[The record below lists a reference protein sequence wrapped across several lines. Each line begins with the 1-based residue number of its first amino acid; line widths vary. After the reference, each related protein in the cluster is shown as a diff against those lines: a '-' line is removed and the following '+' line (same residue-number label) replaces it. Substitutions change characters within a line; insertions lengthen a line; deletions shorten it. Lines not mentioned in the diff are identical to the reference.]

1 MKRIRIL
8 LALAFAALP
17 TFAGASTNDVN
28 QLVEA
33 VRSEALRETAH
44 DEQRINEFLA
54 AKNEQAALLKKAKAE
69 LAAANKRADELR
81 AEYEANEKT
90 LTEYEASLK
99 ERAGDLEDTFAIV
112 RQAAL
117 TADNILSTSLVA
129 AEQQDRSDFL
139 QKLGKGER
147 TPTLDDI
154 KRLWTSVFSE
164 ISESGKVVRFKA
176 TVIRPQGD
184 ETERT
189 VTRAG
194 VFTSVSDGA
203 FLRYLPEAGKLVE
216 LSRQPPAR
224 FQRLAK
230 GLEEAKSGMVPMAL
244 DPSKGQILAL
254 LVQSPDLKEHV
265 RQGGYIGYTIL
276 VLGVL
281 GLGIVIQRAISL
293 LFARRA
299 IDRQA
304 KTPEINDKNALGRLH
319 RVASEAHNEDAETV
333 GILLDEQL
341 AEEAAI
347 LNRGLATLAV
357 LAAVSP
363 LLGLLGTVNGMIQT
377 FQTITLFGTGDP
389 KLMSGGIALALITTQ
404 FGLGVA
410 IPLILFHSLLTGR
423 ANRLIERLGKHSSEM
438 LTDHE
443 LV

>member
-1 MKRIRIL
+1 MNRNITL
-8 LALAFAALP
+8 LVLAFAALP
-17 TFAGASTNDVN
+17 TFAVASTNDVDK
-28 QLVEA
+28 LVES
-33 VRSEALRETAH
+33 VRSEALREAAH

-81 AEYEANEKT
+81 AEYEGNEKT

-117 TADNILSTSLVA
+117 TADNVLSTSLVA
-129 AEQQDRSDFL
+129 AEQQDRSEFL
-139 QKLGKGER
+139 QALGKGER
-147 TPTLDDI
+147 TPTLEDI

-176 TVIRPQGD
+176 TVIQPQGD
-184 ETERT
+184 ESEQT

-194 VFTSVSDGA
+194 VFTSVSNGA

-224 FQRLAK
+224 FQRLAR
-230 GLEEAKSGMVPMAL
+230 GLEEAKTGVVPMAL

-254 LVQSPDLKEHV
+254 LVQSPDLTERL

-276 VLGVL
+276 
-281 GLGIVIQRAISL
+281 GLGAIGLLLAIQRAFGL

-299 IDRQA
+299 IDAQA
-304 KTPEINDKNALGRLH
+304 KTPEANDKNALGRLH
-319 RVASEAHNEDAETV
+319 RVASEARKEDAETV

-341 AEEAAI
+341 AEEASR
-347 LNRGLATLAV
+347 LNRGLATVAV

-363 LLGLLGTVNGMIQT
+363 LLGLLGTVNGMIET

-389 KLMSGGIALALITTQ
+389 KLMSHGISLALVTTQ
-404 FGLGVA
+404 LGLGVA
-410 IPLILFHSLLTGR
+410 IPLVLFHSLLTGR